1 MEKASFTKRGS
12 KRGGDFSPSNLAYFV
27 KRSLKWGDLDAL
39 KCALKEAKIELI
51 SAKEAQKEVSISK
64 LKTEVISPKEAQKTI
79 SPVKLETGVISPKE
93 AKIEEISLP
102 CSHV

>member
-64 LKTEVISPKEAQKTI
+64 LEIEEIPPKEAFLRVFFKMC
-79 SPVKLETGVISPKE
+79 SKLLFEDLRSIF
-93 AKIEEISLP
+93 
-102 CSHV
+102 